1 MIRWFIREW
10 RAARTS
16 IADEQARQTRQRE
29 MQLISFAVQ
38 WGRVHYHLEKMKY
51 PTLYVTPDECIRRG
65 QKEAI
70 ELWGKVKAVQEIEC
84 TAFIGAF
91 MDGWKQGMEEW

>member
-1 MIRWFIREW
+1 MIRWLIREW
-10 RAARTS
+10 RAAQTS

-38 WGRVHYHLEKMKY
+38 LGRVHYHLEKMKY
-51 PTLYVTPDECIRRG
+51 PSLYDTPGECLRRG
-65 QKEAI
+65 QEEAI
-70 ELWGKVKAVQEIEC
+70 KLWKNVKPIQAIEC
-84 TAFIGAF
+84 VTFISAF